1 MNKKTKKAQDTSIR
15 KERENNIIYP
25 TDNEK
30 KCQIPWKTEITKTD
44 TRWLALYIQ
53 KKLSLPLIA
62 MLKQITLGS
71 ESLNDDKLHTC
82 VCVCV

>member
-30 KCQIPWKTEITKTD
+30 IRDYYKQ
-44 TRWLALYIQ
+44 LYVTISQLELNVKFLEKQ
-53 KKLSLPLIA
+53 KLLKLTQEDWPYIY
-62 MLKQITLGS
+62 KR
-71 ESLNDDKLHTC
+71 N
-82 VCVCV
+82 